1 MARCKGTATFEDGTV
16 LFFIFDAKRGE
27 AIPRLY
33 AAWDE
38 VEAAW
43 ETARAYPP
51 EDRVPAAEMEAQ
63 PCALRADNGVAWQG
77 LASKKRKLIA
87 DDYCR
92 P

>member
-33 AAWDE
+33 TSWDE
-38 VEAAW
+38 VEGAW
-43 ETARAYPP
+43 ETARDYP
-51 EDRVPAAEMEAQ
+51 EADRVAAAEMEAQ
-63 PCALRADNGVAWQG
+63 PCALRADNGVAWNG
-77 LASKKRKLIA
+77 FASKKRKLIA
-87 DDYCR
+87 DDHRR